1 MGCPCCIF
9 FSLLFHDSRLDIL
22 VDHHVPEVLFTEEL
36 PLAVGVETGRVAALV
51 RLQLQV
57 QLQQKQKKN
66 GKKR

>member
-1 MGCPCCIF
+1 
-9 FSLLFHDSRLDIL
+9 LDIL

>member
-1 MGCPCCIF
+1 M
-9 FSLLFHDSRLDIL
+9 
-22 VDHHVPEVLFTEEL
+22 DHHVPEVLFTEEL